1 MAKLIKMQN
10 GEVLEEF
17 PITKSELKI
26 GRASDNDVILHDETV
41 SSHHAVITAAA
52 VSEDGLVKEY
62 RIQDLRSTNKTYVN
76 NKVIDERQL
85 KDNDV
90 VRIGLSHFEFDHNNS
105 EEIQRE
111 FEKTTK
117 LHKSWIPGVFY
128 TKETKN

>member
-17 PITKSELKI
+17 PITRSELKI
-26 GRASDNDVILHDETV
+26 GRASDNDIILHDDTV

-52 VSEDGLVKEY
+52 VSEDGFVKEY

-76 NKVIDERQL
+76 NKEVGERKL

-90 VRIGLSHFEFDHNNS
+90 VRIGLSHFEFDYNNN
-105 EEIQRE
+105 EEIQKE
-111 FEKTTK
+111 FGKTTK

-128 TKETKN
+128 TKETKS

>member
-26 GRASDNDVILHDETV
+26 GRASDNDVILHDDTV
-41 SSHHAVITAAA
+41 SSHHAVITAAV
-52 VSEDGLVKEY
+52 VSEDGFVKEY
-62 RIQDLRSTNKTYVN
+62 CIQDLKSTNKTYVN
-76 NKVIDERQL
+76 NKEIGERKL

-90 VRIGLSHFEFDHNNS
+90 VRIGLAHFEFDYNNN
-105 EEIQRE
+105 EEIQKE
-111 FEKTTK
+111 FGKTTK

>member
-26 GRASDNDVILHDETV
+26 GRASDNDVILHDDTV
-41 SSHHAVITAAA
+41 SSHHAVIKAAA
-52 VSEDGLVKEY
+52 VSEDGFVQEY
-62 RIQDLRSTNKTYVN
+62 CIQDLRSTNKTYVN
-76 NKVIDERQL
+76 NKEVGERKL

-90 VRIGLSHFEFDHNNS
+90 VRIGLAHFEFDYNTS
-105 EEIQRE
+105 EDIQKE
-111 FEKTTK
+111 FGKTTK

-128 TKETKN
+128 TKETKS